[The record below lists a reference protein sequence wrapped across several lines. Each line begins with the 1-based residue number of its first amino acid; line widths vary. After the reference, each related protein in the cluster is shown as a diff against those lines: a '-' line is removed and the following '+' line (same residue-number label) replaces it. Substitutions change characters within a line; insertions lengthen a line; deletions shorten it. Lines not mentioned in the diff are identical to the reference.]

1 MTKKKKNKDVDY
13 DLKDF
18 TWEVEDFDF
27 EPKVN
32 RHKAQI
38 KGKQKQM
45 NKALKTA
52 ERERKDRG
60 FFRKQR
66 AKLIS
71 AAEEVINGNTS
82 EEDYDELLN

>member
-1 MTKKKKNKDVDY
+1 MTKKKETKDVDY

-38 KGKQKQM
+38 KGKQKQI
-45 NKALKTA
+45 NKALKSA
-52 ERERKDRG
+52 ERDRG

-66 AKLIS
+66 IKLIS
-71 AAEEVINGNTS
+71 AAEDVINGNIS